1 MGKEII
7 HSQQISLCKIYEF
20 IVKQNQLLIRVN
32 RQSERMLCKSV
43 FFLSEC
49 CYISLPLINFL
60 L

>member
-49 CYISLPLINFL
+49 CYI
-60 L
+60 